1 MFCKYNSNCNNFID
15 MTVEDYN
22 LVILEKDKII
32 ENISNELDIIRE
44 EYNKINN
51 FFNKY
56 KLNINSLM
64 NFMEKYEF
72 RDFKDII
79 IFVDRFKEKPKID
92 DIPVDNNTQIE
103 EYPCKNESCP
113 DFVNTPDTYCSDCI
127 KDVIICKKC
136 KNSFY
141 TDENKIY
148 CLDCSF
154 DEDTE
159 SDGDSDKED
168 DINTPDINKCSY
180 CNNCPFPSN
189 MLGTIIFDNKYY
201 NVCESNKVSL
211 YNKLINEKN
220 KDEEIKSDN
229 SISDDENNEKCKK
242 SDRNGYFK
250 DTNKYKNIKNK
261 MIKLLL
267 INYYK
272 RRYIKLK
279 EKEKTEKEIKR
290 NKKIN
295 DIILSIKNVK
305 NININKPDND
315 ILNNINDIGINKL
328 NKYKLMCNLYEKLE
342 SGGITNSR
350 LFTKYIKNN
359 KLDEY
364 TYLIYDNK
372 SRRLFNKCKKLY
384 EIKEFVDLNI
394 IINLRILDKIFSLEQ
409 DDFKI
414 LKEKLDNIMNIK

>member
-1 MFCKYNSNCNNFID
+1 MFFKYNSKGNKFID

-32 ENISNELDIIRE
+32 ENLSNELDIIRE

-72 RDFKDII
+72 REFKDII

-103 EYPCKNESCP
+103 EYPCKNECCP
-113 DFVNTPDTYCSDCI
+113 DFVNTPDTYCNDCI

-141 TDENKIY
+141 TDENIFY
-148 CLDCSF
+148 CLNCNF

-159 SDGDSDKED
+159 SENEGSDGDSDKED
-168 DINTPDINKCSY
+168 NS
-180 CNNCPFPSN
+180 PFPSN
-189 MLGTIIFDNKYY
+189 MLDTIIFDNKHY
-201 NVCESNKVSL
+201 NVCNSNKASL
-211 YNKLINEKN
+211 YNKLVNEKN
-220 KDEEIKSDN
+220 KDEEIKSD
-229 SISDDENNEKCKK
+229 SFISDDENDEKCKK
-242 SDRNGYFK
+242 LDRNGNFK

-272 RRYIKLK
+272 GRYIKL
-279 EKEKTEKEIKR
+279 KEIKR

-305 NININKPDND
+305 NININKTDND

-342 SGGITNSR
+342 FEGITNSR

-359 KLDEY
+359 KIDEY

-384 EIKEFVDLNI
+384 EIKEFIDLNI
-394 IINLRILDKIFSLEQ
+394 IINLRILDKIFSLKQ
-409 DDFKI
+409 NDFKI
-414 LKEKLDNIMNIK
+414 LKEKLKQK